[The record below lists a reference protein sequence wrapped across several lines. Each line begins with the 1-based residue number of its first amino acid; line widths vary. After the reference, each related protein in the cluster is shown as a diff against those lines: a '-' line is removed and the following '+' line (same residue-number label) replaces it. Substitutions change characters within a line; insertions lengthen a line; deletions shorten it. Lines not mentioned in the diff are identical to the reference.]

1 MAKASIKIIC
11 EACGCEFTH
20 SKICYNRA
28 DATRYEEWARDH
40 ITTCPECYGKAM
52 RAKERAKIDAQTAEA
67 NKAIEGM
74 VFSELIGSEKQIA
87 WATDI
92 RARAAATCKAA
103 GGNEK
108 FWELFNSKTEAK
120 WWIDN
125 RDYMGMGPRT
135 IAKTLARARE
145 EVS

>member
-1 MAKASIKIIC
+1 MAQARIEIIC
-11 EACGCEFTH
+11 TECGCKFTH
-20 SKICYNRA
+20 RKNCCNRDA
-28 DATRYEEWARDH
+28 ATRYEEWAAEN
-40 ITTCPECYGKAM
+40 ITICPECYVKQK
-52 RAKERAKIDAQTAEA
+52 RAEERAALDAKTAEA
-67 NKAIEGM
+67 TKAIEGM
-74 VFSELIGSEKQIA
+74 TLSELTGSEKQIA

-125 RDYMGMGPRT
+125 RDCMGMGPRT
-135 IAKTLARARE
+135 IAKVLAAR
-145 EVS
+145 